1 MKSGKD
7 SKSRGRARRRESE
20 AADRAQYHPHYYN
33 RCTIVLL
40 EEGKSVLYTTAT
52 YLKFLFFGKADLS
65 IPKAR
70 HPPWGRERGRS
81 MRTYITTSC

>member
-20 AADRAQYHPHYYN
+20 AAGRAQYHPHYYN

-40 EEGKSVLYTTAT
+40 EEGKSVLHTNCHV
-52 YLKFLFFGKADLS
+52 LEIPFLWK
-65 IPKAR
+65 
-70 HPPWGRERGRS
+70 GRP
-81 MRTYITTSC
+81 